1 MDQTKIKN
9 QIKQIDPEMFQ
20 DLEFS
25 LRSIRINGEYRGT
38 YGFIEDH
45 ATGKI
50 LYIQTELS
58 CNPRL
63 TFLYRDAKDLHDYT
77 GGPNWFAK
85 DLNDLCDCIVSHF
98 QMERDR
104 TKNTSREEED
114 ELER

>member
-1 MDQTKIKN
+1 
-9 QIKQIDPEMFQ
+9 MFQ

-25 LRSIRINGEYRGT
+25 LRSIRVNGIYCGT

-50 LYIQTELS
+50 LYIQTEPS

-63 TFLYRDAKDLHDYT
+63 TFLYREARDLRDYT
-77 GGPNWFAK
+77 GGPNWFAR

-104 TKNTSREEED
+104 TIIQANREEEV
-114 ELER
+114 EER